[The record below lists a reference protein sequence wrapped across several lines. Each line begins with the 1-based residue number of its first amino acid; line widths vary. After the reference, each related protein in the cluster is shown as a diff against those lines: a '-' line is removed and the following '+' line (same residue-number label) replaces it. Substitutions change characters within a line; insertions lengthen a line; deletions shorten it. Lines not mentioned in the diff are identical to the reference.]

1 MASPTRQLIEERLT
15 GGRSLA
21 SLVMTERRKGNGWRK
36 IADTVSNK
44 SGVVISHSTLRNW
57 FGTEDRKLG
66 RPRMGVVRDK
76 QVSA

>member
-1 MASPTRQLIEERLT
+1 
-15 GGRSLA
+15 
-21 SLVMTERRKGNGWRK
+21 MTERRKGNGWRK
-36 IADTVSNK
+36 IADTVSNT

-57 FGTEDRKLG
+57 FGAEDRKLG